1 MHVSATGWGVA
12 VVAVLGLV
20 LGRWLGWA
28 EAASLGAALAAVLVV
43 ALLLTVGR
51 TRYAVRL
58 DLADR
63 RVRIG
68 ERAVGG
74 LTVRNTAR
82 GRSLP
87 ARVELPV
94 GAGRAEFAVP
104 SLAAGAEH
112 DELFAIPTARR
123 AVVVVGPVESV
134 RGDALGLV
142 RRTLRWTRPVEL
154 FVHPRVVPLHGAS
167 AGVLRDLEGQSTRD
181 LSDADLSFHA
191 LRDYVQGD
199 DRRAIHWRTT
209 ARRGTLMVKQ
219 FEDTRRTQTAVVL
232 ATDAAD
238 YADLEEFET
247 AVSVAASLGVQTLRE
262 QRDLTVLAG
271 PGRLRVNTP
280 PLLLDDCS
288 RIMLGSSAGSAGL
301 GRGRDVPSAT
311 GTALLGRRVARE
323 APDATVAV
331 LITGSVA
338 TDAALRL
345 GARHVPTGT
354 RTVVVS
360 CVTGGEL
367 RVRTQSTLTLA
378 SLATVDDLPRVL
390 RRVVA

>member
-1 MHVSATGWGVA
+1 M
-12 VVAVLGLV
+12 AVLGLV

-28 EAASLGAALAAVLVV
+28 EAAALGAALAAVVV
-43 ALLLTVGR
+43 VSLLLTVGR

-104 SLAAGAEH
+104 SLAAGAVH
-112 DELFAIPTARR
+112 DELFAIPTSRR
-123 AVVVVGPVESV
+123 AVVVVGPVRSV
-134 RGDALGLV
+134 RGDPLGLV
-142 RRTLRWTRPVEL
+142 RRTLRWTSPVEL
-154 FVHPRVVPLHGAS
+154 FVHPRVVPLVGTS

-219 FEDTRRTQTAVVL
+219 FEDTRRTLTAVVL
-232 ATDAAD
+232 ATDPAD
-238 YADLEEFET
+238 YADADEFET

-262 QRDLTVLAG
+262 QRELTVLAG
-271 PGRLRVNTP
+271 PGRLRVDTP

-288 RIMLGSSAGSAGL
+288 RLALGAAAGAGSAL
-301 GRGRDVPSAT
+301 AGRVRRSSEPSGT
-311 GTALLGRRVARE
+311 GTAVLGRRVSRE
-323 APDATVAV
+323 APDATVALLV
-331 LITGSVA
+331 TGSVP
-338 TDAALRL
+338 TDAELRL
-345 GARHVPTGT
+345 GARHVPSGT
-354 RTVVVS
+354 RTVVLA
-360 CVTGGEL
+360 CTTGAEL
-367 RVRTQSTLTLA
+367 RVRTQGTLTVATL
-378 SLATVDDLPRVL
+378 STVDDLPRVL
-390 RRVVA
+390 RRVVS